1 MAVDLS
7 FYTSPLSEEI
17 RAQGEARRAAEDILT
32 VLEQR
37 GILVP
42 EAVRERIT
50 GCTDPHVMSDWF
62 RRTLTVATA
71 EEIFGDE

>member
-7 FYTSPLSEEI
+7 FSTSPLSEEI
-17 RAQGEARRAAEDILT
+17 RAQGEAGRAAEDILT

-42 EAVRERIT
+42 EAVRGRIT
-50 GCTDPHVMSDWF
+50 RRMDPHVMRDWF
-62 RRTLTVATA
+62 RRAFAVAVA
-71 EEIFGDE
+71 GQVFGDE